1 MSRIGKLPITVP
13 AGVEIKISDT
23 NMVTVKGPKGQLQE
37 QISPK
42 IKIENNDGVVT
53 FSRSS
58 DVKEDRS
65 LHGLSRALVNNMIK
79 GVTEG
84 FQKKLQ
90 LVGVGYKAEKKG
102 DTLVLSLGYSHPIEV
117 KDTADVKTEVPGPN
131 EIIVSGI
138 NKTLVGDFAA
148 DIRAY
153 REPEP
158 YKGKGIKYADEVII
172 RKEGKT
178 GK

>member
-13 AGVEIKISDT
+13 AGVEITISE
-23 NMVTVKGPKGQLQE
+23 NNLVTVKGPKGELQE
-37 QISPK
+37 QLSSK
-42 IKIENNDGVVT
+42 IKIENNDGVLVFT
-53 FSRSS
+53 RGS
-58 DVKEDRS
+58 DQKEERS
-65 LHGLSRALVNNMIK
+65 LHGLSRALVNNMVK

-84 FQKKLQ
+84 FQKKLV

-138 NKTLVGDFAA
+138 NKALVGNFAA

-153 REPEP
+153 RQPEP

>member
-37 QISPK
+37 QISPR
-42 IKIENNDGVVT
+42 IKVENSDGVVT

-65 LHGLSRALVNNMIK
+65 LHGLSRALVNNMVK

>member
-1 MSRIGKLPITVP
+1 MSRIGKMPITIP
-13 AGVEIKISDT
+13 AGVEVKIDD
-23 NMVTVKGPKGQLQE
+23 NNLITVKGPKGELKQKLSKSIQV
-37 QISPK
+37 
-42 IKIENNDGVVT
+42 ENNDGTLT
-53 FSRSS
+53 FKRGS
-58 DVKEDRS
+58 DVKEERS
-65 LHGLSRALVNNMIK
+65 LHGLSRALVNNMVK

-84 FQKKLQ
+84 FQKKLV

-117 KDTADVKTEVPGPN
+117 KDTADVKTSVNGTNEV
-131 EIIVSGI
+131 IVEGI
-138 NKTLVGDFAA
+138 DKALVGNFAA
-148 DIRAY
+148 NIRAY

-158 YKGKGIKYADEVII
+158 YKGKGIKYENEVIV

>member
-1 MSRIGKLPITVP
+1 MSRIGKLPVAVP
-13 AGVEIKISDT
+13 AGVEVKIDG
-23 NMVTVKGPKGQLQE
+23 NNLVTVKGPKGQLQE
-37 QISPK
+37 KLSER
-42 IKIENNDGVVT
+42 IKVENKDGAIT
-53 FSRSS
+53 FERSS

-65 LHGLSRALVNNMIK
+65 LHGLSRALVNNMII
-79 GVTEG
+79 GVTNG

-90 LVGVGYKAEKKG
+90 LVGVGYRAEKKG
-102 DTLVLSLGYSHPIEV
+102 DTLILTLGYSHPIEV
-117 KDTADVKTEVPGPN
+117 KDTADVKTEVPNPN

-148 DIRAY
+148 DIRAW
-153 REPEP
+153 RQPEP
-158 YKGKGIKYADEVII
+158 YKGKGIKYDNEVII

>member
-37 QISPK
+37 QISPR

>member
-1 MSRIGKLPITVP
+1 MSRIGKLPIAVP
-13 AGVEIKISDT
+13 AGVEITISDT

-37 QISPK
+37 QISPR
-42 IKIENNDGVVT
+42 IKIENNDGVIT
-53 FSRSS
+53 FSRGT

-65 LHGLSRALVNNMIK
+65 LHGLSRALVNNMVK
-79 GVTEG
+79 GVTDG

>member
-1 MSRIGKLPITVP
+1 
-13 AGVEIKISDT
+13 
-23 NMVTVKGPKGQLQE
+23 
-37 QISPK
+37 
-42 IKIENNDGVVT
+42 
-53 FSRSS
+53 
-58 DVKEDRS
+58 
-65 LHGLSRALVNNMIK
+65 MIK

-84 FQKKLQ
+84 FQKKLV
-90 LVGVGYKAEKKG
+90 LVGVGYRAEKKG

>member
-1 MSRIGKLPITVP
+1 MSRVGKLPITIP
-13 AGVEIKISDT
+13 AGVEIKIDE
-23 NMVTVKGPKGQLQE
+23 NNLVTVKGPKGELTQQL
-37 QISPK
+37 SK
-42 IKIENNDGVVT
+42 LIKVENNDGTLT
-53 FSRSS
+53 FTRGS
-58 DVKEDRS
+58 DVKEERS
-65 LHGLSRALVNNMIK
+65 LHGLSRALVNNMVK

-84 FQKKLQ
+84 FQKKLL

-117 KDTADVKTEVPGPN
+117 KDTDAVKTSVNGTNEV
-131 EIIVSGI
+131 IVEGI
-138 NKTLVGDFAA
+138 DKALVGNFAA
-148 DIRAY
+148 NIRAY

-158 YKGKGIKYADEVII
+158 YKGKGIKYADEVIL